1 MIHCTLL
8 FYEYLSLCYK
18 HCADFHPVFPH
29 HIDQMQPW
37 KNNKVPDGSSS
48 SSLKLS
54 HNYSSPVDSSGESV
68 SCRQGD
74 ENREQSR
81 RLRSAS
87 AGPSKYP
94 TWPSKA
100 FISVIARSLPARV
113 PREQTDCV
121 LTGASSAALKMFG
134 CISRL
139 PRGGTEN
146 FHSVIRLH
154 GFLCHVWLSGAPP
167 AGVCHPAGSCCFS
180 HNTCE

>member
-48 SSLKLS
+48 SLAALKLS

-74 ENREQSR
+74 DNREQSR

-94 TWPSKA
+94 TSPSRA
-100 FISVIARSLPARV
+100 FITVAARSLPARV
-113 PREQTDCV
+113 PTEQTDC
-121 LTGASSAALKMFG
+121 F
-134 CISRL
+134 SRL

-154 GFLCHVWLSGAPP
+154 AFLCHVWLSGAPP
-167 AGVCHPAGSCCFS
+167 AGVRHPAGSCCFS